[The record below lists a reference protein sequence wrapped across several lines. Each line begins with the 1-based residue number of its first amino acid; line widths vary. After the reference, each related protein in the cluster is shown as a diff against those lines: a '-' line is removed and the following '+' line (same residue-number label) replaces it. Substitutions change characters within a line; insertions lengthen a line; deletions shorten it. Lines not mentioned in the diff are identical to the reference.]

1 MAIQEELITTIG
13 QALMRNAKTSAAEW
27 DYAGYMFETKDGVSS
42 GGTKFIFHNGTRL
55 PLDLERTDR
64 RALTDSFKRLRE
76 VTRVDGDDYWIKCI
90 AVLRS
95 DGDMKMLFEFT
106 DWDRWKISPAN
117 VDDAF
122 AILVGDLFPDAVS
135 LQ

>member
-1 MAIQEELITTIG
+1 MGIQEDLIAAIG
-13 QALMRNAKTSAAEW
+13 QALMRNANASPSDW

-42 GGTKFIFHNGTRL
+42 GGTKFIFHNGQRL

-64 RALTDSFKRLRE
+64 STITDSFKRLRE

-90 AVLRS
+90 AVLRA
-95 DGDMKMLFEFT
+95 DGDMKMLFEFD
-106 DWDRWKISPAN
+106 DWKRWKISPAN
-117 VDDAF
+117 VDRAYEM
-122 AILVGDLFPDAVS
+122 LVGEVFPDALS

>member
-1 MAIQEELITTIG
+1 MGIQEDLITAIG
-13 QALMRNAKTSAAEW
+13 QALMRNAKASAPSW

-42 GGTKFIFHNGTRL
+42 GGSKFIFQNGQRL

-64 RALTDSFKRLRE
+64 RTITDSFKRLRE

-95 DGDMKMLFEFT
+95 DGDMKMLFEFNN
-106 DWDRWKISPAN
+106 WKRWKISPAN
-117 VDDAF
+117 VDDAY
-122 AILVGDLFPDAVS
+122 AILVGEVFPDAIP
-135 LQ
+135 LP